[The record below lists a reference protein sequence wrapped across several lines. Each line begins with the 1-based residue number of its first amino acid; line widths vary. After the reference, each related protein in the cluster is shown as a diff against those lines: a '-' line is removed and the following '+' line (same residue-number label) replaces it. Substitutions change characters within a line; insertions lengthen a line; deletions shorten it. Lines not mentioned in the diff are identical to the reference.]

1 MRAPFIVVDTNVVV
15 SAFLSRETSAPP
27 PKILRAM
34 LAAQVAF
41 LLSEDLLGEYRRV
54 LLRPAIRQRHGLSPA
69 EVDSILTQVV
79 LNCLWREPSPEEHA
93 GMGSDAHLW
102 ALLATE
108 PGSILVTGDQALI
121 DNPPAFARVVS
132 PRRFLKFVGIE
143 P

>member
-1 MRAPFIVVDTNVVV
+1 MRAPFVVVDTNVVV
-15 SAFLSRETSAPP
+15 SAFLSGEASAPP
-27 PKILRAM
+27 PKILCAM

-54 LLRPAIRQRHGLSPA
+54 LLRPAIQKRHGLGPA
-69 EVDSILTQVV
+69 EVDSILTQIV
-79 LNCLWREPSPEEHA
+79 LNCLWREASSEEHA

-121 DNPPAFARVVS
+121 ESPPDFARVIS
-132 PRRFLKFVGIE
+132 PRSFLKFLRSE